1 MEKSVSL
8 AILNFFLFL
17 IAQNFLSQQVVMVT
31 SNFGRNKKRGLNLSS
46 TSKYILVSTVYPL
59 SVI

>member
-31 SNFGRNKKRGLNLSS
+31 SNFGRSKRRGLNLSS
-46 TSKYILVSTVYPL
+46 TSKYILVSTVCPL